1 MQVDGAGSVNVSKLG
16 ARPYLTAGCGGFVDI
31 TAHARRIVFAG
42 FFTAGAQLQVGDGR
56 LTIGKEG
63 RSRKFVKAAEHI
75 TFSGRIARERGQQV
89 TYVTE
94 RCVIGLEHDA
104 LVVREI
110 APGIDLERDVLA
122 QSEVPLRASP
132 QLRVMDAALFRP
144 EPFGLRLNPAPS
156 RHG

>member
-1 MQVDGAGSVNVSKLG
+1 SKLG
-16 ARPYLTAGCGGFVDI
+16 AKPYLTAGCGGFVDI
-31 TAHARRIVFAG
+31 TTHARRIVFAG
-42 FFTAGAQLQVGDGR
+42 FFTAGAELQVGDGR
-56 LTIGKEG
+56 LKIVKEG
-63 RSRKFVKAAEHI
+63 RTRKFVNTAEHI

-122 QSEVPLRASP
+122 QAEIPLRASSN
-132 QLRVMDAALFRP
+132 LRVMDAALFRA
-144 EPFGLRLNPAPS
+144 EPFGLQLTPEKS